1 MRVLN
6 VVLFCIFNTIL
17 CFAQQPSQYTLHSL
31 NLAALNPAY
40 AGIEPFFQAN
50 ALVRHQWNGLSG
62 SPQSQILNVNLPI
75 KSISSGAGINIEND
89 QLGLQQTIQASLCY
103 SYHLRLN
110 RVNLLSFGLRGGFGQ
125 MGWNGT
131 NIRTPDGKYLN
142 AGIDHKDE
150 ILPSVFFSGRFPVLD
165 AGLLYQRNF
174 VKLGIG
180 IKNLT
185 QNSIKYTIN
194 NGKIRLVTNYFF
206 TFATEIEIREQYKV
220 MPSVLFRTDLAE
232 SQLDVTLISELY
244 RKFNVG
250 VGYRGWSNLSNDA
263 LSLIAGFRLNEKIR
277 LIYSYD
283 INLSPLKSS
292 NNGSNELMLQY
303 NLNKSIG
310 KAIPERIIYNPRYF

>member
-1 MRVLN
+1 M
-6 VVLFCIFNTIL
+6 
-17 CFAQQPSQYTLHSL
+17 
-31 NLAALNPAY
+31 
-40 AGIEPFFQAN
+40 
-50 ALVRHQWNGLSG
+50 
-62 SPQSQILNVNLPI
+62 
-75 KSISSGAGINIEND
+75 
-89 QLGLQQTIQASLCY
+89 
-103 SYHLRLN
+103 
-110 RVNLLSFGLRGGFGQ
+110 
-125 MGWNGT
+125 
-131 NIRTPDGKYLN
+131 
-142 AGIDHKDE
+142 
-150 ILPSVFFSGRFPVLD
+150 
-165 AGLLYQRNF
+165 YQRNF

-185 QNSIKYTIN
+185 QNSIKHTIN

-206 TFATEIEIREQYKV
+206 TFATEIEIREQFKV

-310 KAIPERIIYNPRYF
+310 KAIPEKIIYNPRYF